1 MVADIKIKA
10 NTIEIDNYLKNIQ
23 RKFPRAIKE
32 SLARVSA
39 FGVKQITEKTQKGQK
54 PDGGTFRPYAQSTKR
69 DRQERG
75 RQISFV
81 DLTDTGRMFRSLTF
95 KTRSFSSSLFF
106 RRSEENRKA
115 AFHDFYGAGKGKV
128 VRRFFAIGRKDEEKI
143 RQLFFKHLVKK
154 TGIR

>member
-1 MVADIKIKA
+1 MVADINIKS
-10 NTIEIDNYLKNIQ
+10 NVIDISNYIKSIEVGMPNAIQ
-23 RKFPRAIKE
+23 Q

-95 KTRSFSSSLFF
+95 RTRSFSSELFF

-115 AFHDFYGAGKGKV
+115 AFHDFFGAGRKKV
-128 VRRFFAIGRKDEEKI
+128 VRPFFAIGRKDEEKI
-143 RQLFFKHLVKK
+143 RQIFFKHLLNK